1 MNGVQVGD
9 YFYFEADREV
19 SRAEFVVTAMNAIG
33 IKNVPD
39 VDKTVFYDDSD
50 ISPEMKGYIALA
62 YSKGYISG
70 TKENGL
76 LCFNGDESIK
86 MSEAAVII
94 SNMIG
99 YAEPKVTTVFA
110 DADKIPSWSGRAV
123 QSLYTL
129 GIIESAD
136 MVSGAGE
143 NVTRGDMAK
152 LLARTML
159 VIGK

>member
-1 MNGVQVGD
+1 
-9 YFYFEADREV
+9 
-19 SRAEFVVTAMNAIG
+19 
-33 IKNVPD
+33 
-39 VDKTVFYDDSD
+39 
-50 ISPEMKGYIALA
+50 
-62 YSKGYISG
+62 
-70 TKENGL
+70 
-76 LCFNGDESIK
+76 

-99 YAEPKVTTVFA
+99 YAQAKVTTVFA
-110 DADKIPSWSGRAV
+110 DADAIPSWSSKAV
-123 QSLYTL
+123 ESLYTL